1 MTMNGERE
9 KLSLSKPPAS
19 ADKEPVF
26 EVHTPIDDDRPIF
39 LVGPFN
45 DWQVDPRFQ
54 LRQAA
59 PGRHTLPWP
68 LSSPPSL
75 PLEYKYVK
83 GNWDGEEVDP
93 YGSQVNNRLL
103 TEPKSKIV
111 DTVPRWK
118 SEGRAY
124 KPELLPRIQII
135 DEHFEIPQLI
145 KTRRIAAL
153 LPHDYDRSERRYPV
167 LYLQDGQNLFDDY
180 APFGNWAVDKR
191 LAVMAERGTADLI
204 IISIDHAESE
214 RIAEF
219 TPSYQTR
226 LGPGDGKKY
235 VRFLADTLKPY
246 VDKHFRTLPDRQ
258 HTGIGG
264 SSMGGLISIY
274 AGLMYPE
281 VYGKLMIFSP
291 SLWVAPNIHFH
302 AINLEESLPTRIY
315 LYAGGAEG
323 ANMIPNVERY
333 REALEKNGLR
343 GTPPEFRLSV
353 DPQGQHNEERWGRE
367 FPLAA
372 EWLFFS

>member
-1 MTMNGERE
+1 MNGERE
-9 KLSLSKPPAS
+9 KPSLSKPPAS

-26 EVHTPIDDDRPIF
+26 EVHTPIDDDRPIY

-103 TEPKSKIV
+103 SEPQPKIV